1 MDKCKFCGSEVTAE
15 GRYIDIKHTHY
26 ACGTIYWATTGELS
40 RDMDC
45 LSRQLA
51 QSEARALELFDALSS
66 YDNVKQ
72 DSVWRKHAEYF
83 RKDA

>member
-1 MDKCKFCGSEVTAE
+1 MNKCKFCGAKELFTENNYTAFDC
-15 GRYIDIKHTHY
+15 GAHRYGKNEWGQSVECI
-26 ACGTIYWATTGELS
+26 
-40 RDMDC
+40 
-45 LSRQLA
+45 SRQLA
-51 QSEARALELFDALSS
+51 KSETRARELWEALSS